1 MSLLY
6 KNDIGV
12 RLLIE
17 TENTAIPG
25 TAVLYVKLTKPS
37 GIATTREVIPADID
51 YVTGIITYTTVSG
64 DLSEVGEYK
73 VQVRGVFS
81 GGDDYKSDIDTFEV
95 NEPISGVPITLGLDY
110 MIT

>member
-6 KNDIGV
+6 KNDVGV
-12 RLLIE
+12 RLLIS
-17 TENTAIPG
+17 TNNPAIPG

-37 GIATTREVIPADID
+37 GVVTTREVDPADID

-73 VQVRGVFS
+73 VQVRGVFAD
-81 GGDDYKSDIDTFEV
+81 GDDYKSDIDTFEV
-95 NEPISGVPITLGLDY
+95 DEGISGQPMAFELNY
-110 MIT
+110 MIS